1 MKKIMKYVKR
11 NMWPLIGAG
20 VIASSLL
27 VVEPPDYKNH
37 EPIPSEFLPGY
48 TMSHGGISKSYG
60 IEGNEARDFDGDG
73 INDLY
78 RICKD
83 GTKIARLSSKNPT
96 EIPEKYNPNYWYVVC
111 KK

>member
-11 NMWPLIGAG
+11 NIWPLIGAG
-20 VIASSLL
+20 LIASGLL
-27 VVEPPDYKNH
+27 VGPPDYKNQ
-37 EPIPSEFLPGY
+37 EIISSESLPSY
-48 TMSHGGISKSYG
+48 IMHHGGISKSYG

-96 EIPEKYNPNYWYVVC
+96 EIPDKYSPNYWYVVC